1 MARLIQAL
9 REYGPKLELGP
20 TASTRDVLEWIVARN
35 RFLRKSVLRMA
46 LMEIVEALLHF
57 NNQGIP
63 VKLEGLGTFTPT
75 VDRDGAIRHNY
86 RADVEIKQRSN
97 AAGAYTGRV
106 VNREHIGLDNAGYKA
121 LWDAEHPDAPL
132 EI

>member
-20 TASTRDVLEWIVARN
+20 TADTQDVLEWIVAHN
-35 RFLRKSVLRMA
+35 RFLHKSTLHVA

-57 NNQGIP
+57 NSQGVP

-75 VDRDGAIRHNY
+75 IDRDGAIRHSY

-97 AAGAYTGRV
+97 AAGAYTGRIA
-106 VNREHIGLDNAGYKA
+106 NREHIGLDNAGYKA
-121 LWDAEHPDAPL
+121 LWDADHPDDPL